1 MGTFQDPQGTAGSA
15 GPQAGSSGYGEQ
27 GQQAPY
33 GEQGQQA
40 PYGPQG
46 PQVPHGP
53 QGQQAPYGP
62 QGQQAP
68 YGPYGQQAGY
78 GPYGPYGPHGPYGTG
93 TAGYPAEP
101 KPPRRRRRAMLA
113 VTAGA
118 ALAIGAGA
126 TWATTA
132 SGATSAALTTSQIVS
147 KTDPAIVDVV
157 STLGNQNAS
166 AAGTGIV
173 LTSTGEVLTNN
184 HVING
189 ATSIKVREVGDGR
202 VYTASVVGYDAT
214 HDIAVIQMK
223 GASGLQ
229 TANLGNSSSVKVGDK
244 VVAIGNA
251 GGQDGTPSVATGRV
265 TGLDQ
270 SITASDEGSG
280 TAENLS
286 GLIRT
291 DAGIQAGDSGG
302 PLVNASG
309 QVVGIDTAASSSP
322 VQLNS
327 STSTQAFTIPI
338 NTALSIANQIESGTA
353 STTVHIGA
361 TALLG
366 VEIAS
371 NSQQFGN
378 VGGGGAQLAGVQP
391 GSGAAN
397 AGLAAGDVITAVG
410 GHTVTSASGIRSA
423 LNGYHPGDKVSVS
436 WTDQAGQS
444 QSATVVLGSGPAA

>member
-1 MGTFQDPQGTAGSA
+1 MGTFQDPQVTAGS
-15 GPQAGSSGYGEQ
+15 GGQEAGSPWY
-27 GQQAPY
+27 
-33 GEQGQQA
+33 
-40 PYGPQG
+40 
-46 PQVPHGP
+46 GP

-62 QGQQAP
+62 QSE
-68 YGPYGQQAGY
+68 YGPYGAPGPQGPQ
-78 GPYGPYGPHGPYGTG
+78 GPYGPPAG
-93 TAGYPAEP
+93 GYPAEP
-101 KPPRRRRRAMLA
+101 KPPRRRRRAPLA
-113 VTAGA
+113 LTAAA

-189 ATSIKVREVGDGR
+189 ATSIKVRDVGNGQT
-202 VYTASVVGYDAT
+202 YTASVVGYDAS
-214 HDIAVIQMK
+214 HDIAVIQMH

-229 TANLGNSSSVKVGDK
+229 TADLGNSSTVKVGSK

-251 GGQDGTPSVATGRV
+251 GGQDSTPSVATGRV

-270 SITASDEGSG
+270 SITASDESSGS
-280 TAENLS
+280 AENLS

-309 QVVGIDTAASSSP
+309 QVIGIDTAASTGS

-327 STSTQAFTIPI
+327 STATQAFTIPI
-338 NTALSIANQIESGTA
+338 NEALSIAHQIESGTSSA
-353 STTVHIGA
+353 TVHIGA

-366 VEIAS
+366 VQIAS
-371 NSQQFGN
+371 GSQQFGN
-378 VGGGGAQLAGVQP
+378 IGGSGAQLAGVQS

-397 AGLAAGDVITAVG
+397 AGLTAGDVITAVG
-410 GHTVTSASGIRSA
+410 GHAVKSASDIRTA
-423 LNGYHPGDKVSVS
+423 LNGYHPGDKVSVG

-444 QSATVVLGSGPAA
+444 HNATVVLGSGPAA